1 MKKFRVLI
9 ITIICMPFL
18 LVQAS
23 DSNTQDTDSN
33 SYSIY
38 LIRHAEKLLEKDD
51 PALTQCGEFRAKQLA
66 SILENAKIK
75 KIYSTRYKRT
85 MATASPLALQQKLAI
100 NSYAP
105 NKLEQFA
112 WQLTKDKQNSVV
124 FGHSN
129 TTPQLAAILSQTK
142 VEPIS
147 EKQYRGIYQVVIS
160 GKDRHLTLL
169 MQPLICK

>member
-1 MKKFRVLI
+1 MKKLRVLI
-9 ITIICMPFL
+9 IVFISMPFL
-18 LVQAS
+18 FVQGAE
-23 DSNTQDTDSN
+23 SNTQDTNSK
-33 SYSIY
+33 SYSLY
-38 LIRHAEKLLEKDD
+38 LIRHAEKQIDKDD
-51 PALTQCGEFRAKQLA
+51 PTLTQCGKFRAKQLA

-75 KIYSTRYKRT
+75 KIYSTRFKRT

-105 NKLEQFA
+105 NKLEQLA
-112 WQLTKDKQNSVV
+112 WQLIKEKENAVV

-129 TTPQLAAILSQTK
+129 TTPQLAELLSQTK
-142 VEPIS
+142 VESIS

-160 GKDRHLTLL
+160 GKNRHLNLL

>member
-1 MKKFRVLI
+1 MKKLRILMIAFI
-9 ITIICMPFL
+9 IMPFL
-18 LVQAS
+18 FVQGAE
-23 DSNTQDTDSN
+23 SNTQDTN
-33 SYSIY
+33 RKSYSLY
-38 LIRHAEKLLEKDD
+38 LIRHAEKQIDKDD
-51 PALTQCGEFRAKQLA
+51 PTLTQCGKFRAKQLA

-75 KIYSTRYKRT
+75 KIYSTRFKRT

-105 NKLEQFA
+105 NKLEQLA
-112 WQLTKDKQNSVV
+112 WQLIKEKENAVV

-129 TTPQLAAILSQTK
+129 TTPQLAELLSQTK
-142 VEPIS
+142 VESIS

-160 GKDRHLTLL
+160 GKSRHLNLL

>member
-1 MKKFRVLI
+1 MKKLLVLI
-9 ITIICMPFL
+9 ITFISMPFL
-18 LVQAS
+18 LVQATEINS
-23 DSNTQDTDSN
+23 PDKDSK
-33 SYSIY
+33 SYSLY
-38 LIRHAEKLLEKDD
+38 LIRHAEKKMEKDD
-51 PALTQCGEFRAKQLA
+51 PALTQCGKFRAKQIA

-105 NKLEQFA
+105 NKLEQLA
-112 WQLTKDKQNSVV
+112 WQLIKEKENAVI

-129 TTPQLAAILSQTK
+129 TTPQLAELLSQSK
-142 VEPIS
+142 VDSIS

-160 GKDRHLTLL
+160 GKDRHLNLL